1 MLEADLSRG
10 NNNNNGAT
18 VFFVIEKSEE
28 TTFKFL
34 QNSVK
39 VLIKMGTQKIV
50 NLLNSSEN
58 EFSKF
63 STQKMVRY

>member
-10 NNNNNGAT
+10 NNNNGAT
-18 VFFVIEKSEE
+18 VFFIIEKSEE

-50 NLLNSSEN
+50 NLLNRSEN

>member
-10 NNNNNGAT
+10 NNNNGAT
-18 VFFVIEKSEE
+18 VFFIIEKSEE

>member
-10 NNNNNGAT
+10 NNNNGAT

>member
-10 NNNNNGAT
+10 NNNNGAT
-18 VFFVIEKSEE
+18 VFFIIEKSEE

-50 NLLNSSEN
+50 NLLNRSEN
-58 EFSKF
+58 EFSKL